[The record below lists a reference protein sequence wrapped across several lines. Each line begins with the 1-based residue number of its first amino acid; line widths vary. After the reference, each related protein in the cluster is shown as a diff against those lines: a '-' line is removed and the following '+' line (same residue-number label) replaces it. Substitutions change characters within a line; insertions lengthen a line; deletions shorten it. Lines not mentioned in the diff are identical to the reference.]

1 MSPITRSKSASAN
14 AVFNTEMNTYE
25 LQPENEVVVDGAGDG
40 VEGGEGG
47 EAGLV
52 DTAVKNLI
60 SDAIEQAVQ
69 EAADAPL
76 SQSETGYLERV
87 VNSDFPSLEDE
98 LEAAQVLADMKS
110 TGEEFSGRLGG
121 GSKKLTPDFMKK
133 LIDISVPF
141 ADLLTPEN
149 KVKVN
154 GKKKKTI
161 SGSQASV
168 GDVGD
173 VGSEAVFGF
182 SDGIRQRLKKHRSEG
197 DLTDGGLVDSGL
209 VDGGLVEGV
218 GDKSEVSGG
227 ESGDGEVFLEEKKL
241 EDMVY
246 GNDIDVRAEVEMK
259 EADAYCVEKK
269 MMNREFTV
277 CEEDGVVLTL
287 EGEVDVKKGDYIMK
301 GSEGERWPLTPLKFR
316 QTYTEKS
323 VPEIYEYSVMAGSV
337 FFAYLLLAIYF
348 NFSNLS
354 VNLIT
359 ILYFAMFFPQK
370 KIAIPK
376 SKVVYAKQMR
386 EPFYVK
392 VSWNDSALVGKADDY
407 LLEYGVG
414 DYGVVDK
421 EIFQKTYTILE

>member
-14 AVFNTEMNTYE
+14 AVFNTDMNTYE
-25 LQPENEVVVDGAGDG
+25 LQPENEVMVDGAGESG
-40 VEGGEGG
+40 RGEGAEG
-47 EAGLV
+47 V
-52 DTAVKNLI
+52 DTAVKKVI

-76 SQSETGYLERV
+76 PQSEICYLERV
-87 VNSDFPSLEDE
+87 VNCDFPSLEDE

-121 GSKKLTPDFMKK
+121 GSEKLTPDFMKK
-133 LIDISVPF
+133 LIDVSVPF

-154 GKKKKTI
+154 GKKKKKTI
-161 SGSQASV
+161 SGSQAS
-168 GDVGD
+168 VGD

-197 DLTDGGLVDSGL
+197 DLDV
-209 VDGGLVEGV
+209 VQVESEVADEVRGE
-218 GDKSEVSGG
+218 GEVSGG

-323 VPEIYEYSVMAGSV
+323 VPEIYEYSTMAGGV

-348 NFSNLS
+348 NFSNFS
-354 VNLIT
+354 VNLVS

-407 LLEYGVG
+407 LLEYGIG

-421 EIFQKTYTILE
+421 EIFQKTYTILD